1 MILEGPDT
9 RNHSM
14 ILENMILETSKV
26 ILETSKMI
34 LKTPLYEPRKPLL
47 ILEIYDTRRKT
58 WMNIQLFRPNI

>member
-14 ILENMILETSKV
+14 IRENMILKASKV

-58 WMNIQLFRPNI
+58 WMNFQLF